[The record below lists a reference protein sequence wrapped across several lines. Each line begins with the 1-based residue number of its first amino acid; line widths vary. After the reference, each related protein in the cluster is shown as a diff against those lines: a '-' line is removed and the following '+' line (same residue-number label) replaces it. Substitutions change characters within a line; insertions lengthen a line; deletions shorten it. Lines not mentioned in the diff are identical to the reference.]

1 MHIFFSGFEAVVL
14 ALVLSLDAFVV
25 SFAYGAD
32 KIKIP
37 AVSVLIINVLCSFIL
52 GVSML
57 AGEFF
62 KQLIPQWLEIAISFT
77 ILFLLGLAT
86 LFDSVTKAMIRK
98 HNSIKKQ
105 IHFNM
110 FQFRCVLSIYADP
123 DKADSDRSKTIS
135 PGEAASL
142 AAALSLDGAAVG
154 FGAALGSISP
164 WAVVACSLVTNA
176 LAVVLGWF
184 FGNKAAQKIPFN
196 LSWVSGAILIKLAIS
211 KLF

>member
-86 LFDSVTKAMIRK
+86 LFDSVTKAMI
-98 HNSIKKQ
+98 
-105 IHFNM
+105 
-110 FQFRCVLSIYADP
+110 
-123 DKADSDRSKTIS
+123 
-135 PGEAASL
+135 
-142 AAALSLDGAAVG
+142 
-154 FGAALGSISP
+154 
-164 WAVVACSLVTNA
+164 
-176 LAVVLGWF
+176 
-184 FGNKAAQKIPFN
+184 
-196 LSWVSGAILIKLAIS
+196 
-211 KLF
+211 

>member
-77 ILFLLGLAT
+77 ILFLLGLVT
-86 LFDSVTKAMIRK
+86 LFDSVSVPVRFKHLCRSRQGRQRQVENHFAGRGGLAGRGAVIRRGGGGLWRGLRQHK
-98 HNSIKKQ
+98 PLGGGCLLAGYQRAGSCAWLVFWKQ
-105 IHFNM
+105 
-110 FQFRCVLSIYADP
+110 
-123 DKADSDRSKTIS
+123 
-135 PGEAASL
+135 
-142 AAALSLDGAAVG
+142 
-154 FGAALGSISP
+154 
-164 WAVVACSLVTNA
+164 
-176 LAVVLGWF
+176 
-184 FGNKAAQKIPFN
+184 
-196 LSWVSGAILIKLAIS
+196 SGPENTL
-211 KLF
+211 